1 MHRPLLVFVLIPLSI
16 SPIGI
21 SAQNSAPRSLQLT
34 VGVYN
39 DAGVSPVILKRAEQR
54 AADIFARA
62 SFEVVWLHCLHAG
75 PADAVAC
82 HQTDL
87 PQHVVL
93 RIIRNPVSPGKDS
106 VFGVAFLS
114 VDGTGKYSDVFWN
127 RVRDLQATSNLDLA
141 SVLGSVMAH
150 EMGHLLLGSN
160 AHSVSG
166 IMRAQWEAE
175 ELQRIAMG
183 TLLFT
188 EQQAEGM
195 RGRASL
201 AELAERKVPIT
212 SKYEASIDRSLALVR
227 R

>member
-1 MHRPLLVFVLIPLSI
+1 MHRALLVFLLIPLSI
-16 SPIGI
+16 FPICT

-39 DAGVSPVILKRAEQR
+39 DAGVSPDILKRAEQR

-75 PADAVAC
+75 PADALAC
-82 HQTDL
+82 QQTDL
-87 PQHVVL
+87 PQHVAL
-93 RIIRNPVSPGKDS
+93 RIIRNPVRPGKDS

-141 SVLGSVMAH
+141 SILGSVMAH

-160 AHSVSG
+160 AHAVSG

-188 EQQAEGM
+188 AQQAERM
-195 RGRASL
+195 NGRASV
-201 AELAERKVPIT
+201 AESAERKEPIT
-212 SKYEASIDRSLALVR
+212 SNYEASVNRSLALVKR
-227 R
+227 